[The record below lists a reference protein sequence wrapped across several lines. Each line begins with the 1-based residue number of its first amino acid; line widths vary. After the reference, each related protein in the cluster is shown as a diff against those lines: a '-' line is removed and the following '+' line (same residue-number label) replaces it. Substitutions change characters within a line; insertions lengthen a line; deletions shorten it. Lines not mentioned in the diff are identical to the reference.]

1 MTNANEPTSVT
12 AIYFDSWRQGDLA
25 TLRSV
30 LADDV
35 DFLGPL
41 AQINGADACVA
52 GMQGLIQA
60 TTDIVICKVFA
71 DGPDV
76 LTWFDLHTPVAPP
89 CPVANWSHVDGGQID
104 RIRVVFDPRPL
115 LRE

>member
-41 AQINGADACVA
+41 AQINGAD
-52 GMQGLIQA
+52 LPPLA
-60 TTDIVICKVFA
+60 TAAPTVH
-71 DGPDV
+71 GS
-76 LTWFDLHTPVAPP
+76 PVSSAKK
-89 CPVANWSHVDGGQID
+89 
-104 RIRVVFDPRPL
+104 
-115 LRE
+115 